1 MEHKLRGKSFKIQ
14 SAMEYLMTY
23 GWAILIIAVVMV
35 ALFALGVFN
44 SSNFAPRASAGA
56 CQVVRNVESTTLQ
69 GQCQGE
75 LPRYVAQFD
84 GNSIIS
90 VANIP
95 GVDAITSS
103 GSASV
108 TITVWA
114 STSATGSMGMVN
126 YNPGNAYGLSLGQDA
141 LYGGDELVYIDTIQY
156 SLYSPKVSDGNLH
169 FYAFS
174 YDGNSI
180 VNYRD
185 VNGKL
190 VVTTSSKNLNA
201 NAIAASS
208 PLDIGNGWGGKWVG
222 FISNVQIYNKSLS
235 ANDVQQLYQEG
246 IGGAPIDPIHIVGW
260 WPLNGNAQDYSGNSN
275 NGKATG
281 IAYTS
286 AWTSMYTQP

>member
-1 MEHKLRGKSFKIQ
+1 MPF
-14 SAMEYLMTY
+14 
-23 GWAILIIAVVMV
+23 
-35 ALFALGVFN
+35 FALGVFN